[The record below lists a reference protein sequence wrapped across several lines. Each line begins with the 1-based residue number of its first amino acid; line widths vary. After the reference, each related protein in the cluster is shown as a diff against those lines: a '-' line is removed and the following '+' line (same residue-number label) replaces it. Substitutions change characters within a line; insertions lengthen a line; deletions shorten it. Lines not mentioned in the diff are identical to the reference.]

1 MTGTRKAA
9 GTLIFYWRY
18 KMTEEVQ
25 QQLSTGEMLRITGK
39 NTEAF
44 MVQVADHI
52 DALEK
57 RVIDLENK
65 LNEQN

>member
-1 MTGTRKAA
+1 
-9 GTLIFYWRY
+9 
-18 KMTEEVQ
+18 MTEEVQ

-44 MVQVADHI
+44 MAQVADHI